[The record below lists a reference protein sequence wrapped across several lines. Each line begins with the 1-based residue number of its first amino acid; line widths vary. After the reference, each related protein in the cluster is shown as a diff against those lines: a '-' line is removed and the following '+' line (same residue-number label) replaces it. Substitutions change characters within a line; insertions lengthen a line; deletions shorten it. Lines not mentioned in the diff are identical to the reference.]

1 MWQISD
7 FEGAVFLAIVTL
19 MVTVAV
25 TVAWD

>member
-7 FEGAVFLAIVTL
+7 FEAAVFLAIVTL
-19 MVTVAV
+19 AV

>member
-7 FEGAVFLAIVTL
+7 FEAAVFLAIVTL
-19 MVTVAV
+19 MVAVAV